1 MSVPT
6 VYVQPL
12 TAAVGDLNII
22 PTYPPTDAV
31 MMKSDLNDLPAGPTG
46 PTGGAGSAG
55 ATGPT
60 GAGASGPRIQTGTVA
75 YANQAQAVV
84 FPTPYTSSVRVFVQ
98 GTANAAGVNGYFYVG
113 TYGSLTQFLMF
124 YSGPALQYGPIEV
137 FWLAIGT

>member
-1 MSVPT
+1 MSLPV

-12 TAAVGDLNII
+12 TAAVGNLNII

-46 PTGGAGSAG
+46 PAGPA
-55 ATGPT
+55 GPT
-60 GAGASGPRIQTGTVA
+60 GPAGTGPLIQTGTVA
-75 YANQAQAVV
+75 YANQAQVVV

-98 GTANAAGVNGYFYVG
+98 GTANAAGVNGYFFVG
-113 TYGSLTQFLMF
+113 TYNSLTQFQMF
-124 YSGPALQYGPIEV
+124 YSGPALQYGPIQV